1 MGSTFFDCRVE
12 KNFTQLEIS
21 EEITKK
27 TEKSQ
32 ILKEKPNLK
41 NKKEIRSKK
50 IKREKKLN
58 NISNTTNNEEDDMII
73 INTDEEKSD
82 KENTN
87 KNNKM
92 KNPNKKNDNITEKKN
107 KKINNTIYINNSN
120 VTISQLK
127 EKKLKEEINDLKP
140 YSNHFNQGEDNIEL
154 DEILSNVFNNNQEGN
169 NINSNSNHKNVFTES
184 DIDYTYNKEYFDQ
197 LYSEQSQIK
206 LDLRNLNEDDEKIIK
221 KLNKLK
227 EKINNKN
234 KPKKKSNKYH
244 KYKFEFNPVKAQ
256 RTISMNNKQIK
267 KNIPSYRR
275 SQGFFNSISF
285 NKNSYL
291 NKFKGNKN
299 LNRMHNSTLGNSFNK
314 SLYNSLMFDSVKEHL
329 YNNSMNSNN
338 LSNNFID
345 GGNIYRHSKG
355 TPSIYSIHKSYF
367 NNSSINQSSSNGFS
381 SQVKSQKNKGLYKVI
396 TNKTKNK
403 SKQKISSNKIKNFKN
418 NLMNIEI
425 KKEIENNYDEND
437 NNLFFHQ
444 YRDIIEIILPNNFYK
459 DSISENKIYAI
470 SKSNKNKAILNYKK
484 LNQINTSTILYDGI
498 LYKVSDKKNKGFK
511 LSKRYF
517 QIKKNCFRYYT
528 DFFKEKNEEKPLVQF
543 DIRHIKDLQIIE
555 NDFLFEY
562 KIENKDIEM
571 VFCIYLNQNED
582 FFVFAVNNE
591 NLGKSV
597 FDILN
602 LLKNYY
608 EDKK

>member
-1 MGSTFFDCRVE
+1 MGTTLFDCRVE
-12 KNFTQLEIS
+12 KNFTQLEVS
-21 EEITKK
+21 EEITKNNENEHK
-27 TEKSQ
+27 
-32 ILKEKPNLK
+32 LKDKK
-41 NKKEIRSKK
+41 NFKHKRDIRSKK
-50 IKREKKLN
+50 IKRNKELN
-58 NISNTTNNEEDDMII
+58 NITNTTNNEEDDVII
-73 INTDEEKSD
+73 INTDEEKDFND

-87 KNNKM
+87 KN
-92 KNPNKKNDNITEKKN
+92 KNNNASEKKN
-107 KKINNTIYINNSN
+107 KKINNTIFINNSN

-127 EKKLKEEINDLKP
+127 EKKLKEELNSIKP
-140 YSNHFNQGEDNIEL
+140 NSNYFNTNEDNIEL
-154 DEILSNVFNNNQEGN
+154 DEILNDVFNNNRAS
-169 NINSNSNHKNVFTES
+169 NINFNNKNFLTQS
-184 DIDYTYNKEYFDQ
+184 DIDYNYNKEYFDQ
-197 LYSEQSQIK
+197 LYSEQSHIK
-206 LDLRNLNEDDEKIIK
+206 LELKNLNENDEKIIK

-234 KPKKKSNKYH
+234 KPKQKAKYH
-244 KYKFEFNPVKAQ
+244 KYKFEFNPTKVQ
-256 RTISMNNKQIK
+256 RTISLTNKQIK
-267 KNIPSYRR
+267 KNIPNYRKA
-275 SQGFFNSISF
+275 QGFFNSICF

-299 LNRMHNSTLGNSFNK
+299 LNGMHNSTLGNSFNK

-517 QIKKNCFRYYT
+517 QIKKNCFRYYS